1 MCIPKILSVVTPSS
15 PRMPLRQNSDKI
27 DVRDIPQ
34 LNVCALMRARC
45 VVNAVYATDS
55 KSHREMSHG
64 EVTKTTKSLNAFTPE
79 GRVNTAFHCDSWGNA
94 VFISKQMD
102 DKFTLSNYSNF

>member
-1 MCIPKILSVVTPSS
+1 
-15 PRMPLRQNSDKI
+15 
-27 DVRDIPQ
+27 
-34 LNVCALMRARC
+34 MRARC
-45 VVNAVYATDS
+45 VVNTVYATDT
-55 KSHREMSHG
+55 KSHGEMSHG

-94 VFISKQMD
+94 VFISKQTD